1 MAEKYFTITG
11 MCYRYGNDFLEPK
24 MKVNLVKESDKD
36 YDTEAIKVE
45 MPGLGQIGY
54 VANSSRTVLGEC
66 MSAGRLYDLIGDEAE
81 GEVLYV
87 LPQGAVCSL
96 ISKKKKSK

>member
-11 MCYRYGNDFLEPK
+11 MCYRYGNEFLEPK
-24 MKVNLVKESDKD
+24 MKVNLVKEPDNKHDS
-36 YDTEAIKVE
+36 EAIKVE

-66 MSAGRLYDLIGDEAE
+66 MSAGRLYDYIGDEAE
-81 GEVLYV
+81 GEVMYV

-96 ISKKKKSK
+96 VGKGRKGK